1 MENEVVIH
9 VRAEDDTAAGFAKAR
24 ASAKKLGEQIERD
37 LKQSGTKGGR
47 GLADGIGQGFESGH
61 GSILGSASD
70 LGSGVSGIL
79 GDAGQNAGA
88 GLGRGVLD
96 GFDDAAPDVL
106 SGATTLGQ
114 DVADELAEAGHRGG
128 EGFSRGL
135 SDGMRRSGGGGDDD
149 GGLIPDVARRG
160 LAAGKK
166 AGTGFVEG
174 LGSILLSVGDNPKVV
189 GGLALAGA
197 TFAPLIGGLLG
208 AAVVGGA
215 AGLGIVGGF
224 VAASVDPRVRGAAEA
239 LKDTVSD
246 DLKDAVKPF
255 VPEAVAAIGTVR
267 SAWRGIL
274 PDIESIF
281 ANSGRVMDPLIGGI
295 LDGVTSIIDGI
306 EKAVA
311 SSGPVVESFGDM
323 FAEVGQALGD
333 MFTSASGSSEA
344 WAAALDFL
352 TSIITGAIDALTFL
366 TQQSAIFIEAVRP
379 IGEAI
384 HDAGAAIGDWTDE
397 IFGNND
403 AVSASELAQ
412 GQWRDG
418 VTETTDSVYAQVEAL
433 RALEQQ
439 MRKQTDPLFE
449 VLDLQTKVKLA
460 QEKHTKAVEE
470 FGPESGKARK
480 ALLDMGKASFQL
492 TSALTTA
499 ASEGFDGRLTPAMR
513 TALRNAGATAGQI
526 DRLEKE
532 LIAAARAAQRWEGTF
547 TQTYIVKRRVMATD
561 DYKTSSGIGGQAH
574 GGITGA
580 ANGSMSSGLTMV
592 GESGPELVRLP
603 AGTQV
608 HSNPDTR
615 RIAANGFGPQHGAPP
630 PIAGKFVVDPSGSSK
645 LMRVLLEALRLEIS
659 SQGGNVQTVL
669 GVSRVG

>member
-37 LKQSGTKGGR
+37 LKQSGARGGR
-47 GLADGIGQGFESGH
+47 GLADGIGQGFEAGH

-70 LGSGVSGIL
+70 LGSGVGGIL

-88 GLGRGVLD
+88 GLGKGILD

-106 SGATTLGQ
+106 SGATTLGA
-114 DVADELAEAGHRGG
+114 DVSDELSAAGRRGG
-128 EGFSRGL
+128 EGFSKGL
-135 SDGMRRSGGGGDDD
+135 SDGMRRSGGGDDD
-149 GGLIPDVARRG
+149 GGLIPDVARKG
-160 LAAGKK
+160 LAAGKR
-166 AGTGFVEG
+166 AGKGFVEG

-246 DLKDAVKPF
+246 DLKEAVKPF

-267 SAWRGIL
+267 NAWRGIL

-281 ANSGRVMDPLIGGI
+281 KNSGQVMDPLIGGI
-295 LDGVTSIIDGI
+295 LDGITSMVDGI

-311 SSGPVVESFGDM
+311 SSGPVMESFGDM

-333 MFTSASGSSEA
+333 MFTSASGSSES

-352 TSIITGAIDALTFL
+352 TSIITGAIDVLTFF
-366 TQQSAIFIEAVRP
+366 TEQTAIFIEAVRP

-384 HDAGAAIGDWTDE
+384 HDAGSAIGDWTDE
-397 IFGNND
+397 VFGNSD
-403 AVSASELAQ
+403 AVSANELAQ

-460 QEKHTKAVEE
+460 QEKHTEAVEK

-532 LIAAARAAQRWEGTF
+532 LIAAARAAQRWEGSF
-547 TQTYIVKRRVMATD
+547 TQTYTIRRRVVGNAAGTD
-561 DYKTSSGIGGQAH
+561 SGIGGFAH
-574 GGITGA
+574 GGVVGA

-592 GESGPELVRLP
+592 GESGPELVKLP

-608 HSNPDTR
+608 HSNADTR
-615 RIAANGFGPQHGAPP
+615 RIASNGFGPQHGAPP
-630 PIAGKFVVDPSGSSK
+630 PIEGKFTIDPTGSSK
-645 LMRVLLEALRLEIS
+645 LIRALVEMLRLEVS
-659 SQGGNVQTVL
+659 RQGGNVQTVL

>member
-37 LKQSGTKGGR
+37 LKQSGTRGGR
-47 GLADGIGQGFESGH
+47 ELADGISRGFESGH

-79 GDAGQNAGA
+79 GDAGQSAGA
-88 GLGRGVLD
+88 GLGQGVLD
-96 GFDDAAPDVL
+96 GFDGAAPGVL

-114 DVADELAEAGHRGG
+114 DVTDEMERAGKDAGAKLG
-128 EGFSRGL
+128 EGIRDGL
-135 SDGMRRSGGGGDDD
+135 KSGTKGDDGED
-149 GGLIPDVARRG
+149 LIPDPGKKGAR
-160 LAAGKK
+160 AGKK
-166 AGTGFVEG
+166 AAKGFVESFG
-174 LGSILLSVGDNPKVV
+174 ELILNTADNPKVV
-189 GGLALAGA
+189 GALALAA
-197 TFAPLIGGLLG
+197 IQAAPLIGGILG

-224 VAASVDPRVRGAAEA
+224 VAASVDPRVKGAAEA

-246 DLKDAVKPF
+246 DLKEAVKPF

-267 SAWRGIL
+267 NAWRGIL

-281 ANSGRVMDPLIGGI
+281 KNSGQVMDPLIGGI
-295 LDGVTSIIDGI
+295 LDGITSMVDGI

-311 SSGPVVESFGDM
+311 SSGPVMESFGDM

-333 MFTSASGSSEA
+333 MFTSASGSSES

-352 TSIITGAIDALTFL
+352 TSIMTGAIDALTFL
-366 TQQSAIFIEAVRP
+366 TEQSAIFIEGVRP

-384 HDAGAAIGDWTDE
+384 HDAGSAIGRWSDE
-397 IFGNND
+397 IFGNSD
-403 AVSASELAQ
+403 AVSANELAQ

-460 QEKHTKAVEE
+460 QEKHTEAVEK

-499 ASEGFDGRLTPAMR
+499 ASEGFNGKLTPAMR

-547 TQTYIVKRRVMATD
+547 TQTYVVKRRVVGNAAGTD
-561 DYKTSSGIGGQAH
+561 SGIGGYAH
-574 GGITGA
+574 GGVVGA

-592 GESGPELVRLP
+592 GESGPELVSLP

-608 HSNPDTR
+608 HSNPDSR
-615 RIAANGFGPQHGAPP
+615 RIAANGFGGTDAAPREVL
-630 PIAGKFVVDPSGSSK
+630 GKFTIDTSGSNR
-645 LMRVLLEALRLEIS
+645 LIRELLAMLRLEIS
-659 SQGGNVQTVL
+659 QQGGNVQTVL